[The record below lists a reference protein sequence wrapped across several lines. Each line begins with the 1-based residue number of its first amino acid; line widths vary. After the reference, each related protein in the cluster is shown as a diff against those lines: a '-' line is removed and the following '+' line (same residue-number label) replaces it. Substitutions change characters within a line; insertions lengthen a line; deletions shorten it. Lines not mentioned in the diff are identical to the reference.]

1 MARPLDTQRKAALRA
16 GAADYL
22 LKRGL
27 PAFSLRPLA
36 ESLGTSAR
44 MLIHHF
50 GTRENLLRD
59 AMEEIREREQTA
71 YREHRAPS
79 DGTGD
84 TLRWHWRRMTRPAM
98 RSKLPQLFQLYVD
111 ALRDP
116 KAAAWLFETP
126 LTYWIGVVAESG
138 GRAQT
143 ARATLVLATLRGCLL
158 DLAADG
164 DRRRIESAVELLA
177 SLIDDAPP
185 AATRRRT
192 KSR

>member
-1 MARPLDTQRKAALRA
+1 MARPLDTKRKAALRA
-16 GAADYL
+16 GAAGYL
-22 LKRGL
+22 LEHGL

-50 GTRENLLRD
+50 GTRENLLRE
-59 AMEEIREREQTA
+59 AMEEIREQEQAA
-71 YREHRAPS
+71 YRKHRAPS

-84 TLRWHWRRMTRPAM
+84 TLRWHWHRMTRPTM
-98 RSKLPQLFQLYVD
+98 RSKLPQLFALYVD

-126 LTYWIGVVAESG
+126 LRYWMDVLAESG
-138 GRAQT
+138 GRAQA

-158 DLAADG
+158 DKVHGRSDVGLLVLPAG
-164 DRRRIESAVELLA
+164 ELDEPDLHA
-177 SLIDDAPP
+177 IWSPV
-185 AATRRRT
+185 
-192 KSR
+192 